1 MRVAAKRTKSNLA
14 RQEFSALQDAA
25 KSGVPRV
32 VKILDIVQDGADH
45 LYFVLE

>member
-1 MRVAAKRTKSNLA
+1 MAIKSKLV

-25 KSGVPRV
+25 ARRVPRV
-32 VKILDIVQDGADH
+32 AKILDIVRDGADH